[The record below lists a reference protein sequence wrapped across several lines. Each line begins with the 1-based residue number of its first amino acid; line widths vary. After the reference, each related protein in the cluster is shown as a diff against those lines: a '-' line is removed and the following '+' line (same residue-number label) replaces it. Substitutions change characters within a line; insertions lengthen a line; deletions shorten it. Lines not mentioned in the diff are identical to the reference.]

1 MSADALLSR
10 LDKVRATGR
19 GTWVACCPAHQDKHP
34 SMTVRE
40 ADDGVVLLHCFA
52 GCGVEQILGAVGL
65 DFDALFPPKPI
76 EHAKPLRR
84 PFPAADVL
92 EVIASEA
99 RIVATASANIRQG
112 IQLTDADH
120 ERLMV
125 AAERIFEARTLAN
138 GDER

>member
-1 MSADALLSR
+1 MSADILLSR
-10 LDKVRATGR
+10 LDKVRPTGA
-19 GTWVACCPAHQDKHP
+19 GSWIACCPAHDDKHP

-40 ADDGVVLLHCFA
+40 ADDGIVLVHCFS
-52 GCGVEQILGAVGL
+52 GCNVEQILGAVGL

-92 EVIASEA
+92 ESIATEA

-112 IQLTDADH
+112 IKLTDSDH

-125 AAERIFEARTLAN
+125 AAERIFEARRL
-138 GDER
+138 GCGE

>member
-1 MSADALLSR
+1 MSVDALLSR
-10 LDKVRATGR
+10 LAKVRATGR
-19 GTWVACCPAHQDKHP
+19 GTWVACCPAHQDKQP

-40 ADDGVVLLHCFA
+40 ADDGIVLLHCFA
-52 GCGVEQILGAVGL
+52 GCEVVQILGAVGL
-65 DFDALFPPKPI
+65 DFDVLFPPKPI
-76 EHAKPLRR
+76 EHSKPLRR
-84 PFPAADVL
+84 SFPAADVL

-125 AAERIFEARTLAN
+125 ASERIFEARTLAN